1 MATTQAHAPGGTT
14 FIQRWLAR
22 LAFVAIAAAL
32 LAVSVAA
39 LIVTAAAVWW
49 ALAHRGLVRW
59 LAVALAVV
67 VPLGLLALFVH
78 HGLVPYVVLQFGLL
92 ALAVVVGR
100 AALRREAIPER
111 LREHPALPRAWPSH
125 PRDRLRQPL
134 VMDRNYHVQK
144 DEILRGRPT
153 ISKTSELTKKR
164 EGVSGYDR
172 SVP

>member
-78 HGLVPYVVLQFGLL
+78 HGLVP
-92 ALAVVVGR
+92 
-100 AALRREAIPER
+100 
-111 LREHPALPRAWPSH
+111 
-125 PRDRLRQPL
+125 
-134 VMDRNYHVQK
+134 
-144 DEILRGRPT
+144 
-153 ISKTSELTKKR
+153 
-164 EGVSGYDR
+164 
-172 SVP
+172 

>member
-1 MATTQAHAPGGTT
+1 VRGHGDYPGPRTGGTT

-32 LAVSVAA
+32 
-39 LIVTAAAVWW
+39 
-49 ALAHRGLVRW
+49 
-59 LAVALAVV
+59 
-67 VPLGLLALFVH
+67 
-78 HGLVPYVVLQFGLL
+78 
-92 ALAVVVGR
+92 
-100 AALRREAIPER
+100 RREAIPDR
-111 LREHPALPRAWPSH
+111 LREHPALPWAWPSR

-134 VMDRNYHVQK
+134 VMDRNYHVQE
-144 DEILRGRPT
+144 DEILRGTPT